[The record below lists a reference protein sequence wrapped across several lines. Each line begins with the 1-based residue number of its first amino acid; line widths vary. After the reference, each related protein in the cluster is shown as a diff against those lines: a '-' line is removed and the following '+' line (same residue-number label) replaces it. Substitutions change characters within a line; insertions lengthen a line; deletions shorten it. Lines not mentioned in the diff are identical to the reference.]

1 MDNNLV
7 EINPTLGKLVGVKQI
22 DPAKVDNQGNGSALF
37 GVVGTKDQ
45 KGNLR
50 VLFTDDNTN
59 TLNVLSTS

>member
-1 MDNNLV
+1 MSFSKPKHIFLLEDFSFHPQ
-7 EINPTLGKLVGVKQI
+7 EETFLGTQ
-22 DPAKVDNQGNGSALF
+22 GSALF

-59 TLNVLSTS
+59 TLNVLSAS